1 MCFSLCPTLRGLY
14 LRWPNPLTCES
25 NCQLIF
31 FNIKDFIQKVS
42 IVAFVSLAKLLK
54 DTLFDA
60 FFVKQF
66 FFHFIATIQ
75 RKISFC

>member
-1 MCFSLCPTLRGLY
+1 MCFSLYLY

-31 FNIKDFIQKVS
+31 FNNKDFIQKVS
-42 IVAFVSLAKLLK
+42 IVKFVSLAKLLK

-66 FFHFIATIQ
+66 FFILLQQFKEKFHFVN
-75 RKISFC
+75 